1 MTKAEFLAKME
12 ADESWAPGWE
22 AIDGVFR
29 ALYPGQKP
37 FHYATVSRAVFG
49 GKDFLDGC
57 SIYPSPK
64 GYFHLVTYGMSE
76 LYAEPEALGG
86 EWSKWGYEMTMKLRG
101 EKPEDCLWALDLLN
115 NLARYT
121 FTQKRFFEPWQ
132 FVDGRGAPIR
142 TGTDTAL
149 TSLIIVP
156 DTEVQG
162 LDTLYGRLEFL
173 QLVGITQAE
182 LSRLSTREE
191 VRALAEQLRQ
201 AEPWLV
207 TDLDRR

>member
-1 MTKAEFLAKME
+1 MPR
-12 ADESWAPGWE
+12 SS
-22 AIDGVFR
+22 
-29 ALYPGQKP
+29 
-37 FHYATVSRAVFG
+37 HS
-49 GKDFLDGC
+49 
-57 SIYPSPK
+57 
-64 GYFHLVTYGMSE
+64 
-76 LYAEPEALGG
+76 
-86 EWSKWGYEMTMKLRG
+86 
-101 EKPEDCLWALDLLN
+101 
-115 NLARYT
+115 
-121 FTQKRFFEPWQ
+121 
-132 FVDGRGAPIR
+132 R

-156 DTEVQG
+156 DTEAQG

>member
-37 FHYATVSRAVFG
+37 FHYAAVSRAVFG

-101 EKPEDCLWALDLLN
+101 EKPEDCLWALDL
-115 NLARYT
+115 
-121 FTQKRFFEPWQ
+121 
-132 FVDGRGAPIR
+132 
-142 TGTDTAL
+142 
-149 TSLIIVP
+149 SLIHI
-156 DTEVQG
+156 
-162 LDTLYGRLEFL
+162 
-173 QLVGITQAE
+173 
-182 LSRLSTREE
+182 
-191 VRALAEQLRQ
+191 
-201 AEPWLV
+201 
-207 TDLDRR
+207 